1 MEGVVKLC
9 IPIYIIYIL
18 RNRTGPYLVSQF
30 MARKEAKKHA
40 ESKKS
45 KGKSQ
50 VASRTEA
57 VTLALR
63 NRIVP

>member
-1 MEGVVKLC
+1 MKAISSQRQRAVAQQQDHSSVCL
-9 IPIYIIYIL
+9 I
-18 RNRTGPYLVSQF
+18 SQF
-30 MARKEAKKHA
+30 MARKKAKKHA

>member
-1 MEGVVKLC
+1 MYSNLH
-9 IPIYIIYIL
+9 PL
-18 RNRTGPYLVSQF
+18 QQNRPYLVSQF
-30 MARKEAKKHA
+30 VARKKAKKHA

-50 VASRTEA
+50 VASCKEA